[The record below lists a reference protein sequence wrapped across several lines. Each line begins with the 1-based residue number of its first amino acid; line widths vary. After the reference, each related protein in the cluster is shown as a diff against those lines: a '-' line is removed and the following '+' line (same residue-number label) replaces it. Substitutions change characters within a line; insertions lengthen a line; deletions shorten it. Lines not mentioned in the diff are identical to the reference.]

1 MTATAS
7 EKGLMSILDVDAH
20 GDQASRAETTT
31 LAAGPLPTLDE
42 RVDMFLRA
50 VHGPGHAATAAER
63 AAAKARILDAIA
75 SEFVG
80 DAERG
85 SEIESTAPAA
95 ARGTEASAVSGLITG
110 MTNIVKSAL
119 SSAAVLLNPG
129 APARELR
136 WAAAAAAVIVV
147 CAGWSAVWLYARS
160 TVEQSIA
167 AWSDWE
173 AQAGNTYACSER
185 SVSGYPFRV
194 EVRCADPVA
203 TVLAGRSRLTI
214 KAAELRAVGN
224 LLQGGVVRA
233 ELTGPVSITGPG
245 YSVAGSWTR
254 AETSIDGT
262 ASRLDQL
269 AVVLEGFKLD
279 RMTQGSRE
287 TLVSGGR
294 AALEIRFER
303 SPDSDHGDLDL
314 ALRFTQASG
323 IIGQGPVDGDIA
335 AVLRGAGDAKP
346 QPWLAR
352 LEAWESSDGKLVVK
366 HARIDDHGDVA
377 VAQGTIRLDGK
388 GRLAGRLR
396 VTTTPTNFE
405 RLAGS
410 WLGENGRLKV
420 RQALLRPGNIN
431 AEREEER
438 QRQLAQAEQ
447 EGRELRSLGIVP
459 LPAPDPAKGE
469 ITMPLTFINGAILLG
484 TVVIGQVPPLY

>member
-1 MTATAS
+1 
-7 EKGLMSILDVDAH
+7 
-20 GDQASRAETTT
+20 
-31 LAAGPLPTLDE
+31 
-42 RVDMFLRA
+42 MFLRA
-50 VHGPGHAATAAER
+50 VHGSEHAVTAAER

-80 DAERG
+80 DGERG
-85 SEIESTAPAA
+85 SEIESAAPTAT
-95 ARGTEASAVSGLITG
+95 RGPEAASAVSGLITG

-119 SSAAVLLNPG
+119 SSAAVLLNFG
-129 APARELR
+129 APSRELR
-136 WAAAAAAVIVV
+136 WAAAAALVVVV

-167 AWSDWE
+167 DWSDWE
-173 AQAGNTYACSER
+173 SQVGNTYGCSER

-203 TVLAGRSRLTI
+203 TVLAGRLRLTI
-214 KAAELRAVGN
+214 KAAELRASRN

-245 YSVAGSWTR
+245 YSVAGSWTH
-254 AETSIDGT
+254 AETAIDGT

-269 AVVLEGFKLD
+269 AVVLEGFKFD
-279 RMTQGSRE
+279 RTTQGGSE

-294 AALEIRFER
+294 AALDIRFDR

-323 IIGQGPVDGDIA
+323 VIGQGPVDGEIA
-335 AVLRGAGDAKP
+335 AVLRGIGDAKP
-346 QPWLAR
+346 QPWSAQ

-366 HARIDDHGDVA
+366 HARIEDHGDAA

-388 GRLAGRLR
+388 RRLAGRLR
-396 VTTTPTNFE
+396 VTATPTNFE

-410 WLGENGRLKV
+410 LLGENGRSKV
-420 RQALLRPGNIN
+420 RQAILRPGNP
-431 AEREEER
+431 EREEER
-438 QRQLAQAEQ
+438 RRQLAQAEQ

-469 ITMPLTFINGAILLG
+469 ITMPLTFVNGAILLG
-484 TVVIGQVPPLY
+484 TVVIGQIPPLY